1 MSSIADHSD
10 AMSAKVMTTTIAAL
24 QAEMVTKD
32 AEHAAKVAALEES
45 LTDLA
50 HENALL
56 KRRLFGTKTE
66 RSQTSE
72 LQLALGDLLA
82 TEAKLQADLDASVEK
97 AKDAAPKPESAE
109 GKARPHGRRNLF
121 ASKLPRVPVE
131 IRDPALEA
139 QGARLIRFEDST
151 QLAFRRGG
159 FFVVVKR
166 VAQYEVVEQS
176 VATVVPA
183 TPPETLFPKA
193 LLHTSTVAHLI
204 TSKFSLGV
212 PHYRLERDLLDQG
225 MRLDRGLMSR
235 YVEHAGNTLGATIV
249 AAMWRDA
256 IANGQMIST
265 DATGALVQPTKAKDG
280 KSLACKKGHFFTAVV
295 DADAVLFAYVERH
308 TSEAVKALF
317 GEFRGLLQ
325 ADASSVYEILARGRP
340 PDTDDS
346 EAGVALVA
354 CWAHCRRYFFE
365 AALCRHPA
373 GVQGL
378 MRIRAMY
385 AVDAAGRRVPRAE
398 RTAFRSTHLRP
409 LMDEFFT
416 WAVAARDVTP
426 GRNLATKALGY
437 ALNQEAELRRVLLD
451 GDIPL
456 DNTRAERA
464 LRKIVVGRKNWMF
477 YGTDTHA
484 EAAAAN
490 FSIIATCR
498 LHGIDPFVYF
508 DEVLRVL
515 PYWPHER
522 YLELAPQHWLATR
535 ARLDP
540 NELERPLSHVTVLPP
555 PSASTET
562 PTPAR

>member
-1 MSSIADHSD
+1 MSTE
-10 AMSAKVMTTTIAAL
+10 VMAATIAAL
-24 QAEMVTKD
+24 QAEMVAKD
-32 AEHAAKVAALEES
+32 AERAEMAAKVASLEES

-56 KRRLFGTKTE
+56 KRRLFGSKTE
-66 RSQTSE
+66 RFRTSE

-82 TEAKLQADLDASVEK
+82 AETKLQADLDASVEK
-97 AKDAAPKPESAE
+97 AKDATPTPEPAE
-109 GKARPHGRRNLF
+109 GNGKPRPHGRRNLF
-121 ASKLPRVPVE
+121 ASNLPRVPVE
-131 IRDPALEA
+131 IRNAVLEA
-139 QGARLIRFEDST
+139 DGARLIRFEDST

-166 VAQYEVVEQS
+166 VAQYEVVEDS
-176 VATVVPA
+176 VATVIPA

-193 LLHTSTVAHLI
+193 LLHTSTVAHIL
-204 TSKFSLGV
+204 TSKFALGV

-235 YVEHAGNTLGATIV
+235 YVEHAGNTLGATVV

-265 DATGALVQPTKAKDG
+265 DATGALIQPTKAKDG
-280 KSLACKKGHFFTAVV
+280 RSLGCKKGHFFTAVV

-308 TSEAVKALF
+308 TSEAVKTLF
-317 GEFRGLLQ
+317 GDFRGLLQ
-325 ADASSVYEILARGRP
+325 ADASSVYEILVRGRP
-340 PDTDDS
+340 PDTDD
-346 EAGVALVA
+346 GITLVA
-354 CWAHCRRYFFE
+354 CFAHCRRYFFE

-385 AVDAAGRRVPRAE
+385 AVDAAGRRVPRDE
-398 RTAFRSTHLRP
+398 RTAFRDTHLRP

-416 WAVAARDVTP
+416 WAAAARALTP

-437 ALNQEAELRRVLLD
+437 ALNQEVELRRVLQS

-464 LRKIVVGRKNWMF
+464 LRKIVVGRKAWMF
-477 YGTDTHA
+477 YGTDMHA
-484 EAAAAN
+484 EAAAAI
-490 FSIIATCR
+490 FSIIASCR
-498 LHGIDPFVYF
+498 LHSIDPFVYF

-515 PYWPHER
+515 PYWSHDR

-535 ARLDP
+535 AQIEP
-540 NELERPLSHVTVLPP
+540 SELATPLSHITVPP
-555 PSASTET
+555 PPAPTSAG
-562 PTPAR
+562 